1 MVTVFDYKF
10 ILQKKLENLVKPEF
24 INPYVYEYQQGDVI
38 SGYIVIENASS
49 KPIPFDM
56 FVVLFEGVFMI
67 TNSDHGKSA
76 IPVKIKK
83 FLELFDFSASWTE
96 ATINR
101 LRSESRNPYIWLDL
115 VDPVDGISISLSNEK
130 FLTPYKKYK
139 RFFTFKIPH
148 NLLDSECNNHNL
160 SKHVK
165 LPLQLVT
172 FQIMSNT

>member
-1 MVTVFDYKF
+1 
-10 ILQKKLENLVKPEF
+10 
-24 INPYVYEYQQGDVI
+24 
-38 SGYIVIENASS
+38 
-49 KPIPFDM
+49 M

-130 FLTPYKKYK
+130 FLTPYKSINDFSLLK
-139 RFFTFKIPH
+139 FHTTCWIP
-148 NLLDSECNNHNL
+148 NAIITTCRNML
-160 SKHVK
+160 SY
-165 LPLQLVT
+165 PY
-172 FQIMSNT
+172 NW

>member
-1 MVTVFDYKF
+1 MCIVFPIYHCIPIKLVTVFDYKF

-83 FLELFDFSASWTE
+83 FLELFDFSAS
-96 ATINR
+96 
-101 LRSESRNPYIWLDL
+101 
-115 VDPVDGISISLSNEK
+115 
-130 FLTPYKKYK
+130 
-139 RFFTFKIPH
+139 
-148 NLLDSECNNHNL
+148 
-160 SKHVK
+160 
-165 LPLQLVT
+165 
-172 FQIMSNT
+172 

>member
-1 MVTVFDYKF
+1 MYIVFPIYHCIPIKLVTVFDYKF
-10 ILQKKLENLVKPEF
+10 ILPKKLENLVKPEF

-83 FLELFDFSASWTE
+83 FWNYLIFQQVGQKQQSIDYDQNHVTH
-96 ATINR
+96 
-101 LRSESRNPYIWLDL
+101 
-115 VDPVDGISISLSNEK
+115 ISGSI
-130 FLTPYKKYK
+130 
-139 RFFTFKIPH
+139 
-148 NLLDSECNNHNL
+148 LLILWMVYQYH
-160 SKHVK
+160 
-165 LPLQLVT
+165 
-172 FQIMSNT
+172 